1 MGISRIEK
9 EARAVKEVPSFI
21 QAASNILRGIPQRFD
36 AKLRSLRLLER
47 SRWARK
53 ITDMAI
59 MGIEVEPI
67 PACLGDGKRVILVS
81 NYPSVSQTLRAVMKV
96 GCRLPGQG
104 FRLKGIARKEVVA
117 GANVLLKALGVE
129 QHIFPALKDE
139 SGKYAL
145 EPESLKRVLAHLD
158 GQGNVLWLSIT
169 GKTRGNGLLERD
181 LRTGAALFSL
191 KKKIPMVP
199 MGLVIT
205 EKEGK
210 AKIVKVRF
218 GEPINPPE
226 VGKLGEF
233 EMSDLLLDI
242 SQLIMCQ
249 IAMLLP
255 PGQRGDFENV
265 EDKLR
270 EVRSRLD
277 YNSSA
282 AAPEVSSKE

>member
-1 MGISRIEK
+1 
-9 EARAVKEVPSFI
+9 
-21 QAASNILRGIPQRFD
+21 
-36 AKLRSLRLLER
+36 
-47 SRWARK
+47 
-53 ITDMAI
+53 
-59 MGIEVEPI
+59 
-67 PACLGDGKRVILVS
+67 
-81 NYPSVSQTLRAVMKV
+81 
-96 GCRLPGQG
+96 
-104 FRLKGIARKEVVA
+104 
-117 GANVLLKALGVE
+117 
-129 QHIFPALKDE
+129 
-139 SGKYAL
+139 L
-145 EPESLKRVLAHLD
+145 EPESLKRVLTHLD
-158 GQGNVLWLSIT
+158 GEGNVLWLSIT

-199 MGLVIT
+199 MGLVIK

-249 IAMLLP
+249 IAILLP

-277 YNSSA
+277 V
-282 AAPEVSSKE
+282 ELV

>member
-1 MGISRIEK
+1 M
-9 EARAVKEVPSFI
+9 KEVPGFV
-21 QAASNILRGIPQRFD
+21 QAASSMLRRIPQRFD

-117 GANVLLKALGVE
+117 GANVLLKALGVD

-145 EPESLKRVLAHLD
+145 EPESLKKVLAHLD

-218 GEPINPPE
+218 GEPINLPE

-282 AAPEVSSKE
+282 AVPEVSSKE

>member
-1 MGISRIEK
+1 
-9 EARAVKEVPSFI
+9 
-21 QAASNILRGIPQRFD
+21 
-36 AKLRSLRLLER
+36 LE
-47 SRWARK
+47 
-53 ITDMAI
+53 
-59 MGIEVEPI
+59 
-67 PACLGDGKRVILVS
+67 C
-81 NYPSVSQTLRAVMKV
+81 
-96 GCRLPGQG
+96 
-104 FRLKGIARKEVVA
+104 
-117 GANVLLKALGVE
+117 
-129 QHIFPALKDE
+129 
-139 SGKYAL
+139 
-145 EPESLKRVLAHLD
+145 
-158 GQGNVLWLSIT
+158 
-169 GKTRGNGLLERD
+169 D

-218 GEPINPPE
+218 GEPINLPE

-282 AAPEVSSKE
+282 AVPEVSSKE